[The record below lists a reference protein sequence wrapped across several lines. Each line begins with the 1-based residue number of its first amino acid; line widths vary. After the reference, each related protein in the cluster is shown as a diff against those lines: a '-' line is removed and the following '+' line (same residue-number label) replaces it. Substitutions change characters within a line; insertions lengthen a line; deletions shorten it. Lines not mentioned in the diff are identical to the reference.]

1 MSGARC
7 SVIRLSGLQ
16 TDTTAVSA
24 LQSVFSGRALAHWL
38 VEVVTQ
44 AYVAAGGDPPSG
56 ISAPSRRAL
65 SSPQR
70 NDS

>member
-44 AYVAAGGDPPSG
+44 GGDPPSG
-56 ISAPSRRAL
+56 INAPSRRAL